1 VKDADTSV
9 VITDLEPYTSHVIE
23 ISANSFDNIAWQ
35 VKNHNIKVYIDPN
48 YIKTIE
54 VPVKV
59 SAEVSGTVSMVR
71 KGIKKDQG
79 KITICI
85 YDSNSKL
92 VGKTLSESDGFFSFL
107 GLNPGT
113 YTVMPDENQ
122 MSKLKMTSSPEKISI
137 KVNMNKEG
145 DVIDGLDF
153 DLGAGN

>member
-1 VKDADTSV
+1 MAG
-9 VITDLEPYTSHVIE
+9 E
-23 ISANSFDNIAWQ
+23 
-35 VKNHNIKVYIDPN
+35 NHNIKVYIDPN

-122 MSKLKMTSSPEKISI
+122 MSKLKNDI
-137 KVNMNKEG
+137 KSGK
-145 DVIDGLDF
+145 DIY
-153 DLGAGN
+153 